1 MIKKME
7 VVLHSSKDIANLI
20 RERRKELGYTQ
31 SDVAS
36 FCGVG
41 LRFFSE
47 LENGKETLQL
57 EKVLKVINVLGIDL
71 LAKKRGE

>member
-1 MIKKME
+1 ME
-7 VVLHSSKDIANLI
+7 VALHSSRDISILI
-20 RERRKELGYTQ
+20 KARRKELGYTQ
-31 SDVAS
+31 AEVAS

-71 LAKKRGE
+71 VAKSRGA